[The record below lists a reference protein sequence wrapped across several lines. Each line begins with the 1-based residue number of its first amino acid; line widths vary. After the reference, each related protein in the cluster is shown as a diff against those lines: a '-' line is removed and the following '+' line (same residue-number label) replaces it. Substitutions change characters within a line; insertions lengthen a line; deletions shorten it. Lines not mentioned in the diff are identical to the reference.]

1 MKTSFFSILQ
11 SPRKTVQ
18 TKFSHNEK
26 QQMFIQSFELYA
38 IEREVLKELDSM
50 SKKHSVQFFPSQ
62 PSSKSKI
69 KSGNSLKISFPVKNS
84 NLTLSPKET
93 KQTQESEQKS
103 NRFSHSDAFQS
114 TLKQQDNIQQEKTIL
129 DRELIESNQKK
140 RIVIQKKNWVSPI
153 VQKQNQL
160 KRQQQLLHQRQI
172 QSISNNRQQDVSF
185 HVEATSS
192 SIYSLGDKRKCIDQI
207 KKQSHSFYGEEKVKQ
222 NENSKNKHNLAP
234 LQQSNLCQLPS
245 FNSSFRIQKMNKH
258 SFCSSN
264 RNIDKQRSLSN
275 TSYSLLDPWVKQ
287 ELYKTITEP
296 KNKNNNNSF
305 DFYFYDDNI
314 GANVKTDV
322 SFYKKS
328 IDLKK

>member
-18 TKFSHNEK
+18 SKLSHNEQ

-50 SKKHSVQFFPSQ
+50 SRKHSVQFFQSQ

-69 KSGNSLKISFPVKNS
+69 KSGNNFKISFPVKN
-84 NLTLSPKET
+84 NNITLSPKEAM
-93 KQTQESEQKS
+93 QTQESEQKS
-103 NRFSHSDAFQS
+103 SRFNNFEAIKCA
-114 TLKQQDNIQQEKTIL
+114 LKEQGNIQPEKSIL
-129 DRELIESNQKK
+129 NRELTENNQKK
-140 RIVIQKKNWVSPI
+140 RIVIQKKNWISPI

-160 KRQQQLLHQRQI
+160 KRQQQLLHQRQV
-172 QSISNNRQQDVSF
+172 QSISKNRQQDVSF
-185 HVEATSS
+185 QVEATSS
-192 SIYSLGDKRKCIDQI
+192 SIYSLGDKKKCIEQI
-207 KKQSHSFYGEEKVKQ
+207 KKQSHSFYGEEKAKQ
-222 NENSKNKHNLAP
+222 NENSKNNHNLAP
-234 LQQSNLCQLPS
+234 NKLNNLCQLPS
-245 FNSSFRIQKMNKH
+245 FNSSFRIQKMNKN

-264 RNIDKQRSLSN
+264 RNIDKQRSFSN
-275 TSYSLLDPWVKQ
+275 TSYSLLEPWVKQ

-296 KNKNNNNSF
+296 KNKNNNSF

-314 GANVKTDV
+314 GVNLKTDV